1 MRQFFRLPVLPRVSP
16 RALSLALLLAM
27 GTAALPVMA
36 EDAIVP
42 LNRIVAVVNDQ
53 VLTQNE
59 LNKELFAVRQQLRQ
73 QGIRAPAEAVLNK
86 QVLER
91 LVTTQIQ
98 LQQASMNGIVVDEET
113 LNNTISNI
121 AMQNDLSLA
130 EFREV
135 LQRDGFKF
143 AVFREDIRKEVIIR
157 RLRQRQVDSRITV
170 TDQEIDDFIATQKM
184 QGNINSDY
192 HLGHILVSLPEAATP
207 EQIKTARDKAR
218 SILDELNSGADFRQT
233 AISRSDGRQALQ
245 GGDLGW
251 RKTGELPTLF
261 ADVVVNMK
269 VGDVSEPIRS
279 ASGFHIIS
287 LFDFRDSERHIIQ
300 QVQARHILIK
310 PDTDTDIDSGSAV
323 GPEQQLKTLR
333 TRIEAGEDFAELAK
347 QFSDDAGSAQ
357 KGGDL
362 GWVSPGVMVKSFEAV
377 IFDLK
382 DGEISAPFESQFG
395 WHMAQVLA
403 HREFDNTEEHN
414 NAKMRDLIFQRKS
427 EEEHLS
433 WLRKLR
439 EEAYVEYRL
448 DE

>member
-1 MRQFFRLPVLPRVSP
+1 MRHFFRPLIVS
-16 RALSLALLLAM
+16 RILSLALFSAA
-27 GTAALPVMA
+27 GAAALPVTA
-36 EDAIVP
+36 EEAIVP

-59 LNKELFAVRQQLRQ
+59 LKKERFAVGQQLKQ
-73 QGIRAPAEAVLNK
+73 QGIRAPAASVLNK

-91 LVTTQIQ
+91 LITTQIQ
-98 LQQASMNGIVVDEET
+98 LQHASMNGIVVDEET

-121 AMQNDLSLA
+121 AAQNDLSLA
-130 EFREV
+130 EFRAV

-143 AVFREDIRKEVIIR
+143 ASFREDIRKEVIIR

-170 TDQEIDDFIATQKM
+170 TAQEIEDFIATQKV

-192 HLGHILVSLPEAATP
+192 HLGHILVALPEAATP
-207 EQIKTARDKAR
+207 EQIKTSRNQALATLE
-218 SILDELNSGADFRQT
+218 ILNNGADFRQT
-233 AISRSDGRQALQ
+233 AIGHSDGRQALQ

-261 ADVVVNMK
+261 ADAVVNMT
-269 VGDVSEPIRS
+269 VGEVSEPIRS
-279 ASGFHIIS
+279 ASGFHIIT
-287 LFDFRDSERHIIQ
+287 LFDFRDTERHMIN

-310 PDTDTDIDSGSAV
+310 AKAEGDDPAA
-323 GPEQQLKTLR
+323 QLKALR

-347 QFSDDAGSAQ
+347 AFSDDTGSAVN
-357 KGGDL
+357 GGDL
-362 GWVSPGVMVKSFEAV
+362 GWVSPGVMVKPFEAV

-395 WHMAQVLA
+395 WHLAQVLA
-403 HREFDNTEEHN
+403 QREFDNTEEHN
-414 NAKMRDLIFQRKS
+414 NAKVRDLIFQRKS

-448 DE
+448 DD

>member
-1 MRQFFRLPVLPRVSP
+1 MRQLFQGSVFITTLIGALQIAAPALAFAEA
-16 RALSLALLLAM
+16 RAEL
-27 GTAALPVMA
+27 
-36 EDAIVP
+36 VP

-59 LNKELFAVRQQLRQ
+59 LNNELFAVAQQLKQ
-73 QGIRAPAEAVLNK
+73 QGIRAPAASVLNK

-91 LVTTQIQ
+91 LITTQIQ
-98 LQQASMNGIVVDEET
+98 LQLASINGIVVDEET
-113 LNNTISNI
+113 LSNTISNI
-121 AMQNDLSLA
+121 AAQNDLSLV

-143 AVFREDIRKEVIIR
+143 SSFREDIRKEVIIR

-170 TDQEIDDFIATQKM
+170 TAQEIGDFIATQKA

-192 HLGHILVSLPEAATP
+192 HLGHILVALPEAATP
-207 EQIKTARDKAR
+207 AQIKASRNKALA
-218 SILDELNSGADFRQT
+218 ILDELNSGADFRQT
-233 AISRSDGRQALQ
+233 AIGRSDGRQALL

-269 VGDVSEPIRS
+269 VNEVSEPIRS
-279 ASGFHIIS
+279 ASGFHIVT
-287 LFDFRDSERHIIQ
+287 LFDFRDAERHMVK

-310 PDTDTDIDSGSAV
+310 PKAEAENLINPV
-323 GPEQQLKTLR
+323 QQLNSLR
-333 TRIEAGEDFAELAK
+333 TRIEAGEDFSVLAK
-347 QFSDDAGSAQ
+347 SYSDDAGSAAN
-357 KGGDL
+357 GGDL
-362 GWVSPGVMVKSFEAV
+362 GWVSRGVMVKSFEAV

-403 HREFDNTEEHN
+403 HREFDNTEAHN
-414 NAKMRDLIFQRKS
+414 HAKVRDLIFQRKS

-439 EEAYVEYRL
+439 EDAYVEYRP
-448 DE
+448 DD

>member
-1 MRQFFRLPVLPRVSP
+1 MRQLFQHSVFMITLTG
-16 RALSLALLLAM
+16 ALQIAAPALAL
-27 GTAALPVMA
+27 A
-36 EDAIVP
+36 EASAELVP

-59 LNKELFAVRQQLRQ
+59 LKNELFAVGQQLKQ
-73 QGIRAPAEAVLNK
+73 QGIRAPAASILNK

-91 LVTTQIQ
+91 LITTQIQ
-98 LQQASMNGIVVDEET
+98 LQHASMNGIVVDEET
-113 LNNTISNI
+113 LNSTISNI
-121 AMQNDLSLA
+121 AAQNDLSLA

-143 AVFREDIRKEVIIR
+143 ASFREDIRKEVIIR

-170 TDQEIDDFIATQKM
+170 TAQEIDDFIATQKV

-192 HLGHILVSLPEAATP
+192 HLGHILVALPDAATP
-207 EQIKTARDKAR
+207 QQIKTSRNKALA
-218 SILDELNSGADFRQT
+218 ILDELNSGADFRQM
-233 AISRSDGRQALQ
+233 AIGRSDGRQALQ

-251 RKTGELPTLF
+251 RKTGELPTIF
-261 ADVVVNMK
+261 ADVAVNMT
-269 VGDVSEPIRS
+269 VGEVSEPIRS
-279 ASGFHIIS
+279 ASGFHIIT
-287 LFDFRDSERHIIQ
+287 LFDFRDSERHMVN

-310 PDTDTDIDSGSAV
+310 PQAESADAV
-323 GPEQQLKTLR
+323 DPEQQLNNLR

-347 QFSDDAGSAQ
+347 SFSDDAGSAVN
-357 KGGDL
+357 GGDL
-362 GWVSPGVMVKSFEAV
+362 GWVSPGVMVKPFEAV

-414 NAKMRDLIFQRKS
+414 NARVRDLIFQRKS

-448 DE
+448 DD

>member
-1 MRQFFRLPVLPRVSP
+1 MRQFFRPPALFL
-16 RALSLALLLAM
+16 ALSQALFLAAASAPLA
-27 GTAALPVMA
+27 VMA
-36 EDAIVP
+36 EDEIVP
-42 LNRIVAVVNDQ
+42 LNHIVAVVNDQ

-59 LNKELFAVRQQLRQ
+59 LKDEIFTVSQQLKQ
-73 QGIRAPAEAVLNK
+73 QGIRAPAEAVLRK

-91 LVTTQIQ
+91 LITTQIQ
-98 LQQASMNGIVVDEET
+98 LQHARMSGIVVDEET

-121 AMQNDLSLA
+121 ASQNDLSLA
-130 EFREV
+130 EFRGV

-143 AVFREDIRKEVIIR
+143 EVFREDIRKEVTIR

-170 TDQEIDDFIATQKM
+170 TDQEIDDFIATQKA

-192 HLGHILVSLPEAATP
+192 HLGHILVALPEAATP
-207 EQIKTARDKAR
+207 EQIKTSRNKALV
-218 SILDELNSGADFRQT
+218 ILEELNNGADFRQT

-279 ASGFHIIS
+279 ASGFHIIT
-287 LFDFRDSERHIIQ
+287 LFDFQDSERHLIN

-310 PDTDTDIDSGSAV
+310 AKSEGDD
-323 GPEQQLKTLR
+323 PEAQLKALR
-333 TRIEAGEDFAELAK
+333 TRIDAGEEFAELAK
-347 QFSDDAGSAQ
+347 EFSDDAGSAVN
-357 KGGDL
+357 GGDL

-382 DGEISAPFESQFG
+382 DGEISEPFESQFG

-403 HREFDNTEEHN
+403 HRELDNTEEHN
-414 NAKMRDLIFQRKS
+414 NAKVRDLIFQRKS

-448 DE
+448 GD

>member
-1 MRQFFRLPVLPRVSP
+1 MRQLFQRSVFMMTLTG
-16 RALSLALLLAM
+16 ALQIAAPALAL
-27 GTAALPVMA
+27 A
-36 EDAIVP
+36 EARAELVP

-59 LNKELFAVRQQLRQ
+59 LKNELFAVGQQLRQ
-73 QGIRAPAEAVLNK
+73 QGIRPPAESVLNK

-91 LVTTQIQ
+91 LITTQIQ
-98 LQQASMNGIVVDEET
+98 LQHASINGIVVDEET

-121 AMQNDLSLA
+121 AAQNDLSLA

-143 AVFREDIRKEVIIR
+143 ASFRDDIRKEVIIR
-157 RLRQRQVDSRITV
+157 RLRQRQVDSFITV
-170 TDQEIDDFIATQKM
+170 TAQEIDDFIATQKV

-192 HLGHILVSLPEAATP
+192 HLGHILVALPDAATP
-207 EQIKTARDKAR
+207 QQIKTSRNKALA
-218 SILDELNSGADFRQT
+218 ILDDLNSGADFRQM
-233 AISRSDGRQALQ
+233 AIGRSDGRQALQ

-251 RKTGELPTLF
+251 RKTGELPTIF
-261 ADVVVNMK
+261 ADVAVNMK
-269 VGDVSEPIRS
+269 VGEVSEPIRS
-279 ASGFHIIS
+279 ASGFHIIT
-287 LFDFRDSERHIIQ
+287 LLDFRDSERHMVN

-310 PDTDTDIDSGSAV
+310 PQAELADAV
-323 GPEQQLKTLR
+323 DPEQQLNHLR

-347 QFSDDAGSAQ
+347 RFSDDTGSAQ

-403 HREFDNTEEHN
+403 HREFDNTEEYN
-414 NAKMRDLIFQRKS
+414 NARVRDLIFQRKS

-448 DE
+448 GD

>member
-1 MRQFFRLPVLPRVSP
+1 MRQFFRLPVLPR
-16 RALSLALLLAM
+16 ALSLALFLTM
-27 GTAALPVMA
+27 GAAALPVMA

-98 LQQASMNGIVVDEET
+98 LQLASMNGIVVDEET

-121 AMQNDLSLA
+121 AMQNNLSLA

-170 TDQEIDDFIATQKM
+170 TDQEIDDFIATQKV

-207 EQIKTARDKAR
+207 AQIKTSRNKAL
-218 SILDELNSGADFRQT
+218 SILDELKSGADFRQM

-279 ASGFHIIS
+279 ASGFHIIT
-287 LFDFRDSERHIIQ
+287 LFDFRDSERHIVQ

-310 PDTDTDIDSGSAV
+310 PNADSGSEDAV
-323 GPEQQLKTLR
+323 DPEQQLKALR
-333 TRIEAGEDFAELAK
+333 ERIEAGEDFAELAK

-357 KGGDL
+357 NGGDL

-403 HREFDNTEEHN
+403 HREFDDTEEHN
-414 NAKMRDLIFQRKS
+414 NAKVRDLIFQRKS

>member
-1 MRQFFRLPVLPRVSP
+1 MRQFFRSPVSP
-16 RALSLALLLAM
+16 RVLTRVLSLALFLAM
-27 GTAALPVMA
+27 GAAALPVTA

-98 LQQASMNGIVVDEET
+98 LQLASMNGIVVDEET
-113 LNNTISNI
+113 LNSTISNI

-170 TDQEIDDFIATQKM
+170 TAQEIDDFIATQKV

-207 EQIKTARDKAR
+207 AQIKTARNKAL

-269 VGDVSEPIRS
+269 VADVSEPIRS
-279 ASGFHIIS
+279 ASGFHIIT
-287 LFDFRDSERHIIQ
+287 LFDFRDSERNIVN

-310 PDTDTDIDSGSAV
+310 PDAESVDTVD
-323 GPEQQLKTLR
+323 PEQQLKALR
-333 TRIEAGEDFAELAK
+333 ARIEAGEDFAELAK

-403 HREFDNTEEHN
+403 HRELDNTEEHN
-414 NAKMRDLIFQRKS
+414 NAKVRDLIFQRKS

>member
-1 MRQFFRLPVLPRVSP
+1 MRQFFQRSVFMITLTG
-16 RALSLALLLAM
+16 ALQIAAPALAL
-27 GTAALPVMA
+27 A
-36 EDAIVP
+36 EAEARAELVP

-59 LNKELFAVRQQLRQ
+59 LNNELFAVGQQLKQ
-73 QGIRAPAEAVLNK
+73 QGIRPPAESVLNK

-91 LVTTQIQ
+91 LITTQIQ
-98 LQQASMNGIVVDEET
+98 LQNASMSGIVVDEET

-121 AMQNDLSLA
+121 ASQNDLSLA

-143 AVFREDIRKEVIIR
+143 ASFREDIRKEVIIR

-170 TDQEIDDFIATQKM
+170 TAQEIDDFIATQKV

-192 HLGHILVSLPEAATP
+192 HLGHILAALPDAATP
-207 EQIKTARDKAR
+207 QQIKTSRNKALA
-218 SILDELNSGADFRQT
+218 ILDELNNGADFRQM

-251 RKTGELPTLF
+251 RKTGELPTIF
-261 ADVVVNMK
+261 ADVVVSMK

-279 ASGFHIIS
+279 ASGFHIIT
-287 LFDFRDSERHIIQ
+287 LLDFRHSERHMVS
-300 QVQARHILIK
+300 QVHARHILIK
-310 PDTDTDIDSGSAV
+310 PQAESADTVD
-323 GPEQQLKTLR
+323 PEQQLNSLR

-347 QFSDDAGSAQ
+347 RFSDDVGSAQ
-357 KGGDL
+357 QGGDL
-362 GWVSPGVMVKSFEAV
+362 GWVSPGVMVKSFEVV

-382 DGEISAPFESQFG
+382 DGEISVPFESQFG

-403 HREFDNTEEHN
+403 HRDLDNTEEHN
-414 NAKMRDLIFQRKS
+414 NAKVRDLIFQRKS

-448 DE
+448 GD

>member
-1 MRQFFRLPVLPRVSP
+1 MRQFFQHSIFMTTLIGVLQMASPVL
-16 RALSLALLLAM
+16 AF
-27 GTAALPVMA
+27 AAERTEL
-36 EDAIVP
+36 VP

-59 LNKELFAVRQQLRQ
+59 LKNELFAVGQQLKQ
-73 QGIRAPAEAVLNK
+73 QGIRAPAASVLNK

-91 LVTTQIQ
+91 LITTQIQ
-98 LQQASMNGIVVDEET
+98 LQHASMNGIVVDDET

-121 AMQNDLSLA
+121 ASQNDLSLA

-143 AVFREDIRKEVIIR
+143 ASFREDIRKEVIIR

-170 TDQEIDDFIATQKM
+170 TAQEIDDFIATQKV

-192 HLGHILVSLPEAATP
+192 HLGHILVALPEAATP
-207 EQIKTARDKAR
+207 EQIKTSRTKALA
-218 SILDELNSGADFRQT
+218 ILETLNDGADFRQV
-233 AISRSDGRQALQ
+233 AISRSDGRQALL

-261 ADVVVNMK
+261 ADIVVNMQ
-269 VGDVSEPIRS
+269 VADVSEPIRS
-279 ASGFHIIS
+279 ASGFHIVT
-287 LFDFRDSERHIIQ
+287 LFDFRDTERHIIK

-310 PDTDTDIDSGSAV
+310 PQAEPADVID
-323 GPEQQLKTLR
+323 PEQQLKSLR

-347 QFSDDAGSAQ
+347 SFSDDAGSAVN
-357 KGGDL
+357 GGDL
-362 GWVSPGVMVKSFEAV
+362 GWVSPGVMVKSFETV

-403 HREFDNTEEHN
+403 HRELDNTEEHN
-414 NAKMRDLIFQRKS
+414 NAKVRDLIFQRKS

-433 WLRKLR
+433 WLRQLR
-439 EEAYVEYRL
+439 EDAYVEYRL
-448 DE
+448 DD